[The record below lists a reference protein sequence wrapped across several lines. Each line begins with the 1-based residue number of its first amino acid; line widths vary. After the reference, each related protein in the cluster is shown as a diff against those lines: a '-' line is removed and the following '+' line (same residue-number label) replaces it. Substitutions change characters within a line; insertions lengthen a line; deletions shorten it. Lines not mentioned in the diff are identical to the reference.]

1 VGEDEAMI
9 GRRLWRLGAGLLLL
23 SGCAIDPKEFETLR
37 ELVKHQQKQI
47 ADLNARQD
55 QQALRVDTLN
65 DGFRILGDKA
75 DESSRRIDGIEER
88 AAGGAGLPAAAA
100 APAAPASAVAPPP
113 PPPPAAP
120 PPAPETASVL
130 LTNRPAV
137 AAAAPETRP
146 GDELISPGQ
155 QAEKLYTAAL
165 GLFSKRS
172 YDEAAAKFQEFV
184 GEYADHKL
192 AGNAQY
198 WIGEC
203 AYSQKRFKE
212 AADEFAKVERLY
224 PASPKVPGAL
234 LKKGLSLWELKR
246 LPEAQEALERI
257 VAKYPQSDEAAK
269 ARERLDRWKQQ

>member
-1 VGEDEAMI
+1 MI
-9 GRRLWRLGAGLLLL
+9 ARRLSRLGVGLLLL
-23 SGCAIDPKEFETLR
+23 SGCAIDQKEFETLR

-75 DESSRRIDGIEER
+75 EENSRRIDGLDER
-88 AAGGAGLPAAAA
+88 AGGSPGI
-100 APAAPASAVAPPP
+100 PAAPAPPAPVVAAPPPPAPPP
-113 PPPPAAP
+113 PPPPA
-120 PPAPETASVL
+120 EQVL
-130 LTNRPAV
+130 LTNRPTV
-137 AAAAPETRP
+137 AAAPEPRP
-146 GDELISPGQ
+146 GDEVISPGQ
-155 QAEKLYTAAL
+155 QAEKLYTGAL

-172 YDEAAAKFQEFV
+172 YDEAAEKFQQFV
-184 GEYADHKL
+184 GEYPDHKL

-224 PASPKVPGAL
+224 PASPKVPGSL
-234 LKKGLSLWELKR
+234 LKKGLSLWELKQ

-269 ARERLDRWKQQ
+269 ARERLDRWKQP